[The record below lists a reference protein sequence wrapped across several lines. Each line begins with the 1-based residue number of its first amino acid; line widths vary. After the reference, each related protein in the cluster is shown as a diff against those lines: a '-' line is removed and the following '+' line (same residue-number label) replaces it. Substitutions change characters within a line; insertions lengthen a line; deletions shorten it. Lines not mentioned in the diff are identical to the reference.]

1 MANNVIL
8 FIKIVMCGALEPF
21 KLLLVI
27 VMLESLVDAHC
38 RMSFER
44 HIHLPK
50 KMRQKALDNN

>member
-8 FIKIVMCGALEPF
+8 FIKIAMCGALKPF

-27 VMLESLVDAHC
+27 VMLESLVEVYC
-38 RMSFER
+38 KMYFER

-50 KMRQKALDNN
+50 KLRQKALENN